1 MKFLIAIGVGYLL
14 FREQVDAALFGQ
26 PVATAALPSPDGGTN
41 TPVPNVPN
49 IPATGN
55 YPNTPTAPAPAANPP
70 PSWAVGTFYGA
81 AANGTQIALTI
92 ASNGFASA
100 NIGGV
105 SHSGRV
111 AGTTLTIGSAS
122 SIIEQTASGIRTTR
136 PDNGE
141 VIEYSRIPLPV
152 GTPPVEYP
160 TVPNVPP
167 HVPQYPQWP
176 TTGTGVEIPC
186 SLNPCNP
193 SDLPTTID
201 QW

>member
-14 FREQVDAALFGQ
+14 FREQVDAALFGR
-26 PVATAALPSPDGGTN
+26 PDPMTAQTPLPAGGTN
-41 TPVPNVPN
+41 TTVPSVPN

-55 YPNTPTAPAPAANPP
+55 YPNTPTAPATNLP

-81 AANGTQIALTI
+81 APNGTQIALTI
-92 ASNGFASA
+92 ASHGLASA

-111 AGTTLTIGSAS
+111 AGTTLTIGLAS
-122 SIIEQTASGIRTTR
+122 STIEQTAAGIRTTR

-141 VIEYSRIPLPV
+141 IIEYSRTPPV

-176 TTGTGVEIPC
+176 GTGTGVEIPC